1 MHKYIDCE
9 SEKYVVYFR
18 HVKNISRLLLLLWF
32 FNALYSIQ
40 GAIIMAVVHT
50 GFKTTFVGVYNIM

>member
-40 GAIIMAVVHT
+40 GAIIMALVHT
-50 GFKTTFVGVYNIM
+50 GFKTTFVGVYNIT